1 MQERPREVRREP
13 RLQYFPGRPL
23 RVVRHPME
31 LDHPGLIVPD
41 PEAGARVVIARLPA
55 APDRDQVSPARV
67 HAHAFSEDVPHRL
80 AELERA
86 LQVRVPDEGQL
97 GKLLRARQ
105 QILRLLEGEDVFE
118 GLRIA
123 RRGVPVRHP
132 PSETWYGSPRS
143 HCMFSFESWSA
154 VQSSTSRAAA

>member
-1 MQERPREVRREP
+1 MWGGATASSSSRCWGMPSAISTPSQGPPREGRGEP

-23 RVVRHPME
+23 GVVRHPME

-41 PEAGARVVIARLPA
+41 PEAGPRVVIARLPA

-86 LQVRVPDEGQL
+86 L
-97 GKLLRARQ
+97 
-105 QILRLLEGEDVFE
+105 
-118 GLRIA
+118 
-123 RRGVPVRHP
+123 
-132 PSETWYGSPRS
+132 
-143 HCMFSFESWSA
+143 
-154 VQSSTSRAAA
+154 